1 MKPEKIS
8 QLSGIFAPTITGYH
22 SDGSISLEGTRKF
35 VRFLLN
41 SGADGLTP
49 LGSAGEPVA
58 LTLEERKSLLEAIV
72 AENAGQVPIYAGT
85 GDYGTE
91 TTIELSLHAKALGC

>member
-1 MKPEKIS
+1 MTTTKTGH
-8 QLSGIFAPTITGYH
+8 LSGIFAPTVTGYH
-22 SDGSISLEGTRKF
+22 SDESISLEGTRKF

-58 LTLEERKSLLEAIV
+58 LTIDERKSLLEAIV
-72 AENAGQVPIYAGT
+72 ARECWPGAYLRRHWGLRDRN
-85 GDYGTE
+85 
-91 TTIELSLHAKALGC
+91 HH